1 MKITISTEELIYNIK
16 SKSHTEVAR
25 IADPE
30 QKYIAEAGTDKLDEI
45 RRCALE
51 GKAEMESLIFR
62 FLAPETASDKTI
74 ENTDVSL
81 GNTFEF
87 EFVGTPRRYTGKATA
102 IRDQVFALLT
112 NLAMAKFYISVNQI
126 ALSNARRSL
135 ANDALAMLERLLY
148 TKRTP
153 IADTTA

>member
-1 MKITISTEELIYNIK
+1 MKVTISTSELLYNIK

-30 QKYIAEAGTDKLDEI
+30 QKYIAEAGTDKIDEI
-45 RRCALE
+45 KRCALE

-62 FLAPETASDKTI
+62 FLAASTNEDQTI
-74 ENTDVSL
+74 GNADVSL
-81 GNTFEF
+81 GDNFEF
-87 EFVGTPRRYTGKATA
+87 NFVGTDRRYTGKATA

-126 ALSNARRSL
+126 ELSNARRSL

-153 IADTTA
+153 IAD

>member
-1 MKITISTEELIYNIK
+1 MTITISTDELIYNIK

-30 QKYIAEAGTDKLDEI
+30 QKYIAEAGTDKIDEI

-62 FLAPETASDKTI
+62 FLSATAAESSSI
-74 ENTDVSL
+74 ANADVSL
-81 GNTFEF
+81 GDNFTFTF
-87 EFVGTPRRYTGKATA
+87 IGTDRRYTGKLTA

-126 ALSNARRSL
+126 ELSNARRSL
-135 ANDALAMLERLLY
+135 ANDALSMLERLLY

-153 IADTTA
+153 IAD